1 MPRPSWSGESV
12 AVVLR
17 RLIRQILLVV
27 NLDVHKLR
35 VRLFH
40 VIPPE
45 HAPHAR
51 LMPLPYAVL
60 AGMSVTRPTL
70 PA

>member
-12 AVVLR
+12 AVVLC

-40 VIPPE
+40 VIPP
-45 HAPHAR
+45 R
-51 LMPLPYAVL
+51 
-60 AGMSVTRPTL
+60 STRPML
-70 PA
+70 A